1 MKQEKKHR
9 PWMGAAAGAAVL
21 ALVLTATLTLSGG
34 GSGWT
39 GAVLPGS
46 EPAVTAMG
54 TGAGSRVVPMGR
66 AVGIKLFSDGVL
78 VVGLSGVDTAQ
89 GKQEPG
95 KTAGLKAGDI
105 ITSIDGA
112 KTDTIEQVQ
121 QILAEKGSGVLTL
134 QVLRGEKAL
143 QLGVTPATNQEG
155 AAQLGVWLRDSM
167 AGIGTMTFYDPQT
180 GAFGAL
186 GHGVNDVDT
195 AKLMPLQSGSIMYAS
210 VTDVKR
216 GESGDP
222 GELHGA
228 FDVGRDLGELYANT
242 GMGLYGTLTD
252 RSLAGQDTVEVAG
265 RSQVH
270 EGAATILSNIRG
282 ETVEQF
288 AIEIVQVYPHTP
300 GETRNMMIQVTDPK
314 LLESTGGIVQG
325 MSGSPILQDGRLVGA
340 VTHVLVSD
348 PTRGYAILAQ
358 EMLDQSQQQLQAK
371 AS

>member
-9 PWMGAAAGAAVL
+9 PWAGAAAGVAAL
-21 ALVLTATLTLSGG
+21 ALMLTAIVAMPGG
-34 GSGWT
+34 DWT
-39 GAVLPGS
+39 GVIRPGA
-46 EPAVTAMG
+46 EPAVAAMG
-54 TGAGSRVVPMGR
+54 TSVGDRVVPMGR

-95 KTAGLKAGDI
+95 KTAGLKTGDI
-105 ITSIDGA
+105 IASIDGT

-121 QILAEKGSGVLTL
+121 KILAEMGTEPLALK
-134 QVLRGEKAL
+134 VLRGEKTL
-143 QLGVTPATNQEG
+143 QLTAVPAQNQEG

-167 AGIGTMTFYDPQT
+167 AGIGTMTFYNPQT

-195 AKLMPLQSGSIMYAS
+195 AMLMPLQSGSIMYAS
-210 VTDVKR
+210 VIDVKR

-222 GELHGA
+222 GELHGS
-228 FDVGRDLGELYANT
+228 FDVGRDLGDLYANT

-252 RSLAGQDTVEVAG
+252 RSLAGQETVEVAS

-288 AIEIVQVYPHTP
+288 SIEIVQVYPHTP
-300 GETRNMMIQVTDPK
+300 GETRNMMIQVTDSE
-314 LLESTGGIVQG
+314 LLETTGGIVQG

-358 EMLDQSQQQLQAK
+358 EMLDQSQQQIQAQ